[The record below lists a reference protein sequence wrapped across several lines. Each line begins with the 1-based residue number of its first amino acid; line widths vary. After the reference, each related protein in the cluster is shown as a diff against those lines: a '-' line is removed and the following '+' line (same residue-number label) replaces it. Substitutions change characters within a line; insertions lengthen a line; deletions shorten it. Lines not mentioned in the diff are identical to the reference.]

1 MIYLDNSATTLIKP
15 KNVISAVNEALIHY
29 SANPGRSGHSA
40 SIRCALKIEETREFL
55 DQIGMPKA
63 QQADQRN
70 VSIQFFTGKA

>member
-1 MIYLDNSATTLIKP
+1 MD
-15 KNVISAVNEALIHY
+15 
-29 SANPGRSGHSA
+29 
-40 SIRCALKIEETREFL
+40 KIEETREFL